1 MNQIIDINIAS
12 YNHANYLRHTLDS
25 VLSQQT
31 TFSYR
36 ILIGD
41 DCSTD
46 GSIEIIKEYE
56 KNFPDRILAIYQKVN
71 LGLNH
76 PEKNGV
82 ILLKKSTAKYIALLD
97 GDDYWTDPLKL
108 QKQIDF
114 LEANPSFS
122 MCFHNALVTFEDK
135 KKEARLFL
143 SNVQKDVFTVQD
155 LCKKNIIP
163 TASLIF
169 RSSII
174 KDIPDW
180 FYRCPFGDW
189 PLSLFIAEHGKVKY
203 FNEVMSVYRVHSG
216 GIWSKL
222 DRIAQLKKIIKN
234 TLTMNQL
241 FKKKYQT
248 FFYEELVLNYME
260 LCQLYRTKNI
270 FYLFFYS
277 LKLLLI
283 RKYNKTAIS
292 KQEIFKMF
300 LTN

>member
-1 MNQIIDINIAS
+1 MTENILDIITVT
-12 YNHANYLRHTLDS
+12 YNHEKFIAKT
-25 VLSQQT
+25 
-31 TFSYR
+31 
-36 ILIGD
+36 
-41 DCSTD
+41 
-46 GSIEIIKEYE
+46 IES
-56 KNFPDRILAIYQKVN
+56 AMMQKVN
-71 LGLNH
+71 FNFS
-76 PEKNGV
+76 
-82 ILLKKSTAKYIALLD
+82 ILLLDDLSTDRTKSIIRKYEEEYPENICAFYNNENMYSKQMNNWEFLFKHVTSKYIALLD